1 MTTIILVLFWIVT
14 VASLQVDDRANLN
27 DLVLKNL
34 INRFRDQVRFTNN
47 EIIEIIALC
56 YQMKLANMERFR
68 TFATAEKRHQ
78 NSDTRS
84 VIPYPRIG
92 KRDGV
97 KEFLHNYMTTK
108 FSPLY

>member
-1 MTTIILVLFWIVT
+1 
-14 VASLQVDDRANLN
+14 
-27 DLVLKNL
+27 
-34 INRFRDQVRFTNN
+34 
-47 EIIEIIALC
+47 
-56 YQMKLANMERFR
+56 MKLANMERFR